1 MTVIFYILVII
12 ISVVIHEVSHGY
24 IANLLGDPTAKLS
37 GRLTLNPL
45 VHLDPLG
52 SIIIPA
58 ALVLMG
64 LPVIGWAKPVP
75 YNPYNLRVG
84 KWGPA
89 YVALAGPASNL
100 IVAGFFSILIRL
112 NSVYTLAPATFI
124 QFSTLIVAVNII
136 LAIFN
141 LIPVPPLDGSKV
153 LFAALPYH
161 QRQIEV
167 WLERYSL
174 IFILGIIFFAGNIL
188 FYLQNI
194 LLHLFIG
201 R

>member
-1 MTVIFYILVII
+1 MTIIFYILVII
-12 ISVVIHEVSHGY
+12 MSVVIHEVSHGY
-24 IANLLGDPTAKLS
+24 VASLLGDPTAKLA

-45 VHLDPLG
+45 VHLDLMG
-52 SIIIPA
+52 SILIPA
-58 ALVLMG
+58 FLVLMR

-89 YVALAGPASNL
+89 YVALAGPAANL
-100 IVAGFFSILIRL
+100 IVAGFFSLVIRL
-112 NSVYTLAPATFI
+112 NTLYVFAPSAFI
-124 QFSTLIVAVNII
+124 QFAILIVAVNIV

-153 LFAALPYH
+153 LFALLPYH

-174 IFILGIIFFAGNIL
+174 VFILIIIFFAGNIL
-188 FYLQNI
+188 FYLQN
-194 LLHLFIG
+194 LLLRLFIG
-201 R
+201 G

>member
-1 MTVIFYILVII
+1 MTAIFYILVII

-24 IANLLGDPTAKLS
+24 VANLLGDPTAKLS